1 MKIISFVFFT
11 LLQFNC
17 TSPNAKFVD
26 EPYLSNPQIQNKL
39 YQTAIKFSREQNW
52 VYDAAYYKISYPNG
66 DVPSGG
72 ACTDVI
78 IRALREQK
86 MDLQQLIHEDM
97 TEAFHVY
104 PRNWGLNS
112 PDANIDHRR
121 VPNIMRFF
129 ERKGYGLPVTDNI
142 ADYEPGDIVTWQLGG
157 KLTHIGICLENG
169 DIYHNIGP
177 QAKIDKAFLFQH
189 RIIGHYRI

>member
-1 MKIISFVFFT
+1 MKNSVLVFFV
-11 LLQFNC
+11 LLHLNC
-17 TSPNAKFVD
+17 NSFDSNVNNEPNPPK
-26 EPYLSNPQIQNKL
+26 PQIQNKL
-39 YQTAIKFSREQNW
+39 YNAAVKFSKEENW
-52 VYDAAYYKISYPNG
+52 SYDPAYYRISYPNG

-97 TEAFHVY
+97 TRSFHAY

-121 VPNIMRFF
+121 VPNIMKFF
-129 ERKGYGLPVTDNI
+129 ERKGYSLPVTDNI

-169 DIYHNIGP
+169 DVYHNIGP
-177 QAKIDKAFLFQH
+177 YAKIDKAFLFQY
-189 RIIGHYRI
+189 RITGHYRI